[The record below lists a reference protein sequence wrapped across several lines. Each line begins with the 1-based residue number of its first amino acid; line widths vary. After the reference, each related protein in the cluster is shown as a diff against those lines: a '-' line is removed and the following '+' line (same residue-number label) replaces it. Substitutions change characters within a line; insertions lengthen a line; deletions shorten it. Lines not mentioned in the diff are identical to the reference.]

1 MKKITAITKARSR
14 VLLRHP
20 FFGSIAMRLQPVA
33 DPKAE
38 KFWTDGLRV
47 GYNPDWIETAKPDEA
62 VLGLAKA
69 ALHTG
74 LGHTLRMGNRQPEPW
89 RQACDHV
96 VWNLLASADL
106 PVPVEQRDAAQVFA
120 DKSVEQVYQ
129 ILISLPKP
137 KQDNGRSPQGGG
149 QGGQGG
155 SNPNQP
161 GGNRQD
167 QQNASENGLQTG
179 GGSGLCEVRS
189 TPAPDTDD
197 APTLTEQDADSM
209 LAQAAA
215 MAKSC
220 GKAPPGALQQL
231 IVERLKPTV
240 DWRRELRDHISK
252 AAKIDYTWSKPNR
265 RHIWRGLYLPSLG
278 GEETGKIVVMV
289 DLSSSISRAEER
301 RFLSELETIR
311 EDIQPQETVI
321 IPFTSSADDVRVLQ
335 ADEPLVAYWQR
346 GGGTNF
352 AAPFEAM
359 ARQDAGQPADAV
371 VVLTDMCC
379 SSYADDP
386 RVPVLWAS
394 TGPLDPDSKPPYGR
408 VVSMHDEARR

>member
-1 MKKITAITKARSR
+1 MKKINAITKARSR

-47 GYNPDWIETAKPDEA
+47 GYNPDWIETVKPDEA

-74 LGHTLRMGNRQPEPW
+74 LGHTLRMGNRQSEPW

-106 PVPVEQRDAAQVFA
+106 PVSDADKAVA
-120 DKSVEQVYQ
+120 LPYAGKSVEQVYQ
-129 ILISLPKP
+129 LLISLPK
-137 KQDNGRSPQGGG
+137 QDTGQNPQG
-149 QGGQGG
+149 GGQGG

-161 GGNRQD
+161 GGNRQG
-167 QQNASENGLQTG
+167 QQNSAENGSQAG
-179 GGSGLCEVRS
+179 GGSGLCEVRP
-189 TPAPDTDD
+189 TPAPDTAD

-220 GKAPPGALQQL
+220 GKEPPGALQQL

-240 DWRRELRDHISK
+240 DWRRELRDHVSK

-265 RHIWRGLYLPSLG
+265 RHIWRGLYLPSLD
-278 GEETGKIVVMV
+278 GEETGTIVVMV

-311 EDIQPQETVI
+311 EDIQPRETVI
-321 IPFTSSADDVRVLQ
+321 IPFTSVVRDEDVRTLQ
-335 ADEPLVAYWQR
+335 ADEPLNAYWPR
-346 GGGTNF
+346 GGGTDF

-359 ARQDAGQPADAV
+359 ARQAAGQPADAV

-379 SSYADDP
+379 SRYADDP
-386 RVPVLWAS
+386 HIPVLWAS
-394 TGPLDPDSKPPYGR
+394 TGPLDPDGPYHKPPYGR